1 MADSMFAN
9 VVLNNIKDIML
20 IFTEIFNIMPDAII
34 LGTGF
39 FSFITASSQFFI
51 LFVTL
56 LESLGIYY
64 GINKI
69 NKFLGVF
76 VETSKKN
83 PKCKISFANTTLNSL
98 AISRENTHFTFP
110 SYHIYTITV
119 FISYLLT
126 NLMYFKDNIEVLNKD
141 SFASRLA
148 VAAVPLLIL
157 LFISISYR
165 LFNRCESSSVLLWT
179 MFLAM
184 IIGFLLFEQNK
195 SLFGNQGINIL
206 GIPLLYNVTADGNPI
221 YLCNS

>member
-1 MADSMFAN
+1 MDTRVGNGTTNIIKHMML
-9 VVLNNIKDIML
+9 VL
-20 IFTEIFNIMPDAII
+20 TEIFNIMPDAII

-51 LFVTL
+51 LFLTL

-64 GINKI
+64 GITII

-83 PKCKISFANTTLNSL
+83 PKCKISFLNTTLNSL
-98 AISRENTHFTFP
+98 SITKENENFSFP
-110 SYHIYTITV
+110 SYNIYIISV
-119 FISYLLT
+119 FISYLLV
-126 NLMYFKDNIEVLNKD
+126 NLTHFKNNLEVLNKD
-141 SFASRLA
+141 SFTSRLA
-148 VAAVPLLIL
+148 VAAVPLFIL
-157 LFISISYR
+157 LFLCLSYR
-165 LFNRCESSSVLLWT
+165 LFNRCESSSVLFITLI
-179 MFLAM
+179 LGM

-221 YLCNS
+221 YLCTG

>member
-1 MADSMFAN
+1 MDGGLVN
-9 VVLNNIKDIML
+9 GIGNNIKYIML
-20 IFTEIFNIMPDAII
+20 IIIEIFNIMPDAII

-39 FSFITASSQFFI
+39 FSFITASSQLFI
-51 LFVTL
+51 LFLTL

-64 GINKI
+64 GIHKI

-83 PKCKISFANTTLNSL
+83 PKCKISFVNTTLNSI
-98 AISRENTHFTFP
+98 AISKESTHFTFP
-110 SYHIYTITV
+110 SYHVYTISF

-148 VAAVPLLIL
+148 IAAVPLLII
-157 LFISISYR
+157 LFLSISYR
-165 LFNRCESSSVLLWT
+165 LLNRCESSSVLFWT
-179 MFLAM
+179 LFLGM

-221 YLCNS
+221 YLCNSN